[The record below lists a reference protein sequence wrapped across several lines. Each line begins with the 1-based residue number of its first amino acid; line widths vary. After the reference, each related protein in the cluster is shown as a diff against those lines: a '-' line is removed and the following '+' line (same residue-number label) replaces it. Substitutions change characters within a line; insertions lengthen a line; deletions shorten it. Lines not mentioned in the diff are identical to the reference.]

1 MTIKFSRPPPRAA
14 PSGKSAPADIRGSF
28 AQEYVQ
34 WSDADVQ
41 ALRRGILIRAIEA
54 LSNPRL
60 GTQARSE
67 LFDWLA
73 RDDIAPFSYTACCF
87 AEGVDADALRDL
99 LAARF
104 HLNRQVA

>member
-1 MTIKFSRPPPRAA
+1 MTLKFGRPPPRAA
-14 PSGKSAPADIRGSF
+14 PSGKAVPTDIRGAF
-28 AQEYVQ
+28 THEYVQ

-54 LSNPRL
+54 LDNSRL
-60 GTQARSE
+60 GTPARSE
-67 LFDWLA
+67 LLDWVG
-73 RDDIAPFSYTACCF
+73 RDGIAPFSFAACCL